1 MVDNWQAY
9 KEKNN
14 KKDFTN
20 SETYNSVGYSL
31 TAFIGYTLLVK
42 RKHLLFV
49 WICVLTATD
58 HNAKA

>member
-42 RKHLLFV
+42 R
-49 WICVLTATD
+49 
-58 HNAKA
+58 